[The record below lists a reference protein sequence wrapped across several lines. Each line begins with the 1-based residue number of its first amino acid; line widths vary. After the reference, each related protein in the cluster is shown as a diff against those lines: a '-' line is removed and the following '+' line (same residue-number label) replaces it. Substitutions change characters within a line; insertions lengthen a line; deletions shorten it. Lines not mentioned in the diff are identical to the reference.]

1 VEHRSFPRAAGP
13 ARGDLAIA
21 FNGGMQLVPETATK
35 VDIKPLRDQVVIEP
49 AEQADKSAG
58 GVILPDT
65 VKEKSQE
72 GNVIAIGPGK
82 KTDKG
87 EIIKSD
93 LKVGDRVIYRKY
105 SGSDVKM
112 NGKDYVI
119 LEEKDVLATVNR

>member
-1 VEHRSFPRAAGP
+1 
-13 ARGDLAIA
+13 
-21 FNGGMQLVPETATK
+21 VPETLTK
-35 VDIKPLRDQVVIEP
+35 VDINPLRDQVVIEP

-65 VKEKSQE
+65 AKEKSQE
-72 GNVIAIGPGK
+72 GSVIAIGPGK

-112 NGKDYVI
+112 NGKEYVI
-119 LEEKDVLATVNR
+119 LEEKDVLAIVKR

>member
-1 VEHRSFPRAAGP
+1 VEQVRFVAPQALRAG
-13 ARGDLAIA
+13 GVAIVN
-21 FNGGMQLVPETATK
+21 NGGAILVPETATK

-49 AEQADKSAG
+49 AEQAERSAG

-82 KTDKG
+82 RTDKG

>member
-1 VEHRSFPRAAGP
+1 
-13 ARGDLAIA
+13 
-21 FNGGMQLVPETATK
+21 MPETLTK
-35 VDIKPLRDQVVIEP
+35 VDINPLRDQVVIEP

-65 VKEKSQE
+65 AKEKSQE
-72 GNVIAIGPGK
+72 GSVIAIGPGK

-112 NGKDYVI
+112 NGKEYVI
-119 LEEKDVLATVNR
+119 LEEKDVLAIVKR

>member
-1 VEHRSFPRAAGP
+1 
-13 ARGDLAIA
+13 
-21 FNGGMQLVPETATK
+21 VPETATK
-35 VDIKPLRDQVVIEP
+35 TDIKPLRDQVVIEP
-49 AEQADKSAG
+49 AEQAEKSAG

-72 GNVIAIGPGK
+72 GNVIAVGPGK

-93 LKVGDRVIYRKY
+93 LKIGDRVIYRKY

>member
-1 VEHRSFPRAAGP
+1 
-13 ARGDLAIA
+13 
-21 FNGGMQLVPETATK
+21 MPETATK

-49 AEQADKSAG
+49 AEQAERSAG

-82 KTDKG
+82 RTDKG